1 MATPFARRYAA
12 WDFMASQSGPTTL
25 TAILPAAVL
34 GPVLSCA
41 ENFHSVE
48 LVKRLLC
55 GSLPRFPHLGFCVV
69 DVRDVVDLHLRAVTA
84 PEAAGQRFIAAS
96 DWMWMADVAHVLRS
110 ELDTSAKKVPTQGM
124 PDVALFD
131 RPLRFTTPL
140 LGRKH
145 VFSSAK
151 AQAVLGWKPRQ
162 ATTTLID
169 AARSAIAIGAV

>member
-1 MATPFARRYAA
+1 M
-12 WDFMASQSGPTTL
+12 
-25 TAILPAAVL
+25 
-34 GPVLSCA
+34 
-41 ENFHSVE
+41 
-48 LVKRLLC
+48 
-55 GSLPRFPHLGFCVV
+55 
-69 DVRDVVDLHLRAVTA
+69 VDLHLRAMTA

-96 DWMWMADVAHVLRS
+96 DWVWMADVAHVLRS

-124 PDVALFD
+124 PDVVLRIVALFD